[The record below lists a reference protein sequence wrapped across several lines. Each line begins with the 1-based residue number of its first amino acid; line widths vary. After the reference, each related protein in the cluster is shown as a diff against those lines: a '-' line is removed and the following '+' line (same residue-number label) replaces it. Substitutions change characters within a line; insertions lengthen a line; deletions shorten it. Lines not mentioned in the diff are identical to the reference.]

1 MIHFIWF
8 SIFQVC
14 TFCTSAEGNFM
25 YVRLGIIQFPS
36 KPATVGQRNG
46 WQRSYRERIETS
58 SGALE
63 GGGGRGA
70 SARSAC
76 RPVSYFQH
84 FDMYFPLVVYFF
96 TQRSLF
102 AKKDYSNT
110 KQRAGQGATKEK
122 SRGGVKGG
130 GKGPGV
136 FQEPKRLDGRR
147 YNIWFI
153 SLALSL
159 NFFFLPILYF
169 LHMPIWKHG
178 ALNHPLLEK
187 QPPPETSCVCPT
199 LFYLGFFFRFWFLR
213 YSPSQFSCVCG
224 CCLYLHWYSNH
235 QTFTH
240 VSRWRKRSKFEHVC
254 VRVCFAK
261 AKRKWQFSVWHV
273 RSMRVC
279 VFGGWQFPI

>member
-1 MIHFIWF
+1 
-8 SIFQVC
+8 
-14 TFCTSAEGNFM
+14 M

-58 SGALE
+58 SGVLE

-70 SARSAC
+70 SAKSAC

-122 SRGGVKGG
+122 SRGGAKGRC
-130 GKGPGV
+130 GKGHGV

-159 NFFFLPILYF
+159 NFFFTDFIRFAHANMETRSTQPSPFGKAATPRNFMCVSHAF
-169 LHMPIWKHG
+169 L
-178 ALNHPLLEK
+178 
-187 QPPPETSCVCPT
+187 
-199 LFYLGFFFRFWFLR
+199 FRFFFRFWFLR

-224 CCLYLHWYSNH
+224 CCLYLYWYSNH

-240 VSRWRKRSKFEHVC
+240 VSR
-254 VRVCFAK
+254 
-261 AKRKWQFSVWHV
+261 
-273 RSMRVC
+273 
-279 VFGGWQFPI
+279 

>member
-1 MIHFIWF
+1 
-8 SIFQVC
+8 
-14 TFCTSAEGNFM
+14 
-25 YVRLGIIQFPS
+25 
-36 KPATVGQRNG
+36 
-46 WQRSYRERIETS
+46 
-58 SGALE
+58 
-63 GGGGRGA
+63 
-70 SARSAC
+70 
-76 RPVSYFQH
+76 
-84 FDMYFPLVVYFF
+84 MYFPLVVYFF

-130 GKGPGV
+130 GRGPGV

-159 NFFFLPILYF
+159 IFFFCTDFILFAHANMETRSTQPSPFGKAATPRNFMCVSHAF
-169 LHMPIWKHG
+169 L
-178 ALNHPLLEK
+178 
-187 QPPPETSCVCPT
+187 
-199 LFYLGFFFRFWFLR
+199 FRFFFSFLVFALFTLTIFMCLWLLFVFVLVQQ
-213 YSPSQFSCVCG
+213 PS
-224 CCLYLHWYSNH
+224 
-235 QTFTH
+235 TFTH

-279 VFGGWQFPI
+279 VYLVGGNFPFSFSGWKAF

>member
-1 MIHFIWF
+1 MCW
-8 SIFQVC
+8 
-14 TFCTSAEGNFM
+14 
-25 YVRLGIIQFPS
+25 R
-36 KPATVGQRNG
+36 
-46 WQRSYRERIETS
+46 
-58 SGALE
+58 
-63 GGGGRGA
+63 GRGA
-70 SARSAC
+70 SAKSAC

-122 SRGGVKGG
+122 SRGGAKGRC
-130 GKGPGV
+130 GKGHGV

-159 NFFFLPILYF
+159 NFFLPILYV

-199 LFYLGFFFRFWFLR
+199 LFYLGFFFVFGFCVIHPHNFHVSVVVVCICIGTATIKHLLMCRVEENAPN
-213 YSPSQFSCVCG
+213 SNMCACVCALPKPKENG
-224 CCLYLHWYSNH
+224 SFPSDMCG
-235 QTFTH
+235 
-240 VSRWRKRSKFEHVC
+240 VC
-254 VRVCFAK
+254 VCVYLVGGNFPFSFSGWK
-261 AKRKWQFSVWHV
+261 AF
-273 RSMRVC
+273 
-279 VFGGWQFPI
+279 

>member
-1 MIHFIWF
+1 
-8 SIFQVC
+8 
-14 TFCTSAEGNFM
+14 
-25 YVRLGIIQFPS
+25 
-36 KPATVGQRNG
+36 
-46 WQRSYRERIETS
+46 
-58 SGALE
+58 
-63 GGGGRGA
+63 
-70 SARSAC
+70 
-76 RPVSYFQH
+76 
-84 FDMYFPLVVYFF
+84 MYFPLVVYFF

-159 NFFFLPILYF
+159 IFFFVPILYF

-224 CCLYLHWYSNH
+224 CCLYLYWYSNH
-235 QTFTH
+235 QHLLMCRVEENAPNSNMCACVCALPKPKENGSFP
-240 VSRWRKRSKFEHVC
+240 SDMCGVC
-254 VRVCFAK
+254 VCVCIWWVAISHLVS
-261 AKRKWQFSVWHV
+261 AGGKRFRFELWV
-273 RSMRVC
+273 RC
-279 VFGGWQFPI
+279 HK

>member
-1 MIHFIWF
+1 MATEL
-8 SIFQVC
+8 Q
-14 TFCTSAEGNFM
+14 
-25 YVRLGIIQFPS
+25 RKDRDIQWC
-36 KPATVGQRNG
+36 V
-46 WQRSYRERIETS
+46 
-58 SGALE
+58 
-63 GGGGRGA
+63 GGGRGA

-122 SRGGVKGG
+122 SRGGAKGRC
-130 GKGPGV
+130 GKGHGV

-159 NFFFLPILYF
+159 NFFLPILYV

-224 CCLYLHWYSNH
+224 CCLYLYWYSNH

-240 VSRWRKRSKFEHVC
+240 VSR
-254 VRVCFAK
+254 
-261 AKRKWQFSVWHV
+261 
-273 RSMRVC
+273 
-279 VFGGWQFPI
+279 

>member
-1 MIHFIWF
+1 
-8 SIFQVC
+8 
-14 TFCTSAEGNFM
+14 
-25 YVRLGIIQFPS
+25 
-36 KPATVGQRNG
+36 
-46 WQRSYRERIETS
+46 
-58 SGALE
+58 
-63 GGGGRGA
+63 
-70 SARSAC
+70 
-76 RPVSYFQH
+76 
-84 FDMYFPLVVYFF
+84 MYFPLVVYFF

-122 SRGGVKGG
+122 SRGGAKGRC
-130 GKGPGV
+130 GKGHGV

-159 NFFFLPILYF
+159 NFFLPILYV

-224 CCLYLHWYSNH
+224 CCLYLYWYSNH